1 MTAEDE
7 GPMSGDGADGGE
19 DKKKALDPSTEE
31 KKPVIE
37 YPTVYAF
44 KVMGKQEHGFR
55 EYVRQLFKRLMGT
68 DISPDSI
75 SEQPSSK
82 GKYISL
88 TVSVYLLSEEQ
99 RRTIYEAL
107 HKDRRV
113 VYYL

>member
-1 MTAEDE
+1 MSNDGTGPDE
-7 GPMSGDGADGGE
+7 KGGAPQEG
-19 DKKKALDPSTEE
+19 AASEE
-31 KKPVIE
+31 KKQLIE

-55 EYVRQLFKRLMGT
+55 EHVRQLFRRHMGT
-68 DISPDSI
+68 EISPDSI

-82 GKYISL
+82 GTYISL

-99 RRTIYEAL
+99 RRGIYEVL

>member
-1 MTAEDE
+1 
-7 GPMSGDGADGGE
+7 MSESDSKNDGGGG
-19 DKKKALDPSTEE
+19 EE
-31 KKPVIE
+31 KKPLIE
-37 YPTVYAF
+37 YPAIYDF
-44 KVMGKQEHGFR
+44 KVMGKQENGFR
-55 EYVRQLFKRLMGT
+55 EYIRQLFRRLMGT
-68 DISPDSI
+68 EISLDSI

-82 GKYISL
+82 GTYISL